1 MMSVTNA
8 PRWDALLTGCSWV
21 RGFSASRTGV
31 RPKVGLAAE
40 AGSSIA
46 DPTPPDLR
54 GVRYKGIGACN
65 ATSFERQR
73 DLGLEADAGV
83 EMTLDRRPRLARA
96 LTQATARQALVA
108 AVRRLRYE
116 VIPTVRAEEE
126 VLAHVPRAIKVTVTA
141 SPVKGLDPTLNLTER
156 LVRHGFEVVPHLS
169 ARMVVD
175 EAHLRQI
182 LHRIAATGLREV
194 FVIAGDRAQP
204 LGKFAGAMDL
214 LTAMAAIG
222 HELPEVGVSGY
233 PERHPF
239 IHDDV
244 TIQAMRDKR
253 RIATYIVSNLCF
265 DPKVITAWVR
275 RVRQR
280 GVELPIYIGLPGITD
295 PARLLRISRKIGVGE
310 SARFLRGHRGWLR
323 RMIEPG
329 GFSPDRLMLG
339 VAPALAKPDLKVA
352 GFHIFTFNE
361 LEATEQ
367 WRRETLKRFGAAA

>member
-1 MMSVTNA
+1 M
-8 PRWDALLTGCSWV
+8 LE
-21 RGFSASRTGV
+21 SR
-31 RPKVGLAAE
+31 LN
-40 AGSSIA
+40 S
-46 DPTPPDLR
+46 
-54 GVRYKGIGACN
+54 
-65 ATSFERQR
+65 
-73 DLGLEADAGV
+73 
-83 EMTLDRRPRLARA
+83 RPRLVRA
-96 LTQATARQALVA
+96 LTQGTARQALVT

-141 SPVKGLDPTLNLTER
+141 SPVRGLDPTLELTER

-169 ARMVVD
+169 ARLVVD

-182 LHRIAATGLREV
+182 LDRISAAGLREV

-204 LGKFAGAMDL
+204 VGKFAGAMDL
-214 LTAMAAIG
+214 LTAMAAMG
-222 HELPEVGVSGY
+222 RDLPEVGVSGY

-244 TIQAMRDKR
+244 TIQAMWDKR

-295 PARLLRISRKIGVGE
+295 PAKLLRISTKIGVGE
-310 SARFLRGHRGWLR
+310 SARFLRGHSGWLR

-329 GFSPDRLMLG
+329 GFSPDRLVLG

-361 LEATEQ
+361 LEATEH